1 MGGTGNTSNHKRQIA
16 TTGTGH
22 IARTKGPTD
31 ICLKNDYS
39 EPTPYENYIDSA
51 KLTYGTTQTFLA
63 CQSIWIAN
71 STLAA
76 PSDPEHPPHTMGATT
91 FMPYRLEAWATS
103 WSSDLI
109 AEGQGVV
116 RTDDT
121 TLQNLANTDGY
132 VDGSQVWDAAKA
144 EEELLKQSCTMMS
157 LAGVSVEKKQEAGL
171 NNYSSVSRPLGY
183 PGVPEA
189 NTDPYY
195 LEILSGATV
204 TYTAVRHDT
213 TQTPPEVNP
222 GCRLGFGHTAW
233 VAQKAGS
240 WGLSTGEQ
248 KTQNGNETF
257 VLDDGFTTLFFEQ
270 ILGLAGAHKSVS
282 ETTGTTTVAG
292 ETQTDKESVSSP
304 VDNLLI
310 ALMYFYYMANPAT
323 IEVSASGCKGVKTS
337 RLRVYP
343 SKKVE
348 AKLDFSS
355 EFAEAKPDKPEDTR
369 SSVEKVQA
377 AYKALKAAIAA
388 LSKVKDVVEFAD
400 RIAKLAA
407 QPTEFKFMEGASISL
422 STQYKPCTETKVGY
436 YGRQYTPSHV
446 GMAWTLTLA
455 ASPLLGFSFEVKVS
469 LINFIAPGLGETA
482 AGALRLAGVA
492 VDLVFTGG
500 ISVELSVAGGADE
513 YQFPTFDGVEVAVKP
528 TFGIA
533 IVVGL
538 GIDIVKVGVTFNG
551 TLALKYMPSEKPTCM
566 MQVEPKGEL
575 TTDVYLT
582 VLPDSWFES
591 TWTAQPDFL
600 KLSWLGN
607 KIDLFPVS

>member
-1 MGGTGNTSNHKRQIA
+1 MPGTGNTSNHKRQIA
-16 TTGTGH
+16 TAGTGH

-31 ICLKNDYS
+31 ICVKNDLT
-39 EPTPYENYIDSA
+39 EPTPYENHIDSA
-51 KLTYGTTQTFLA
+51 KLVRGTTQTFLA
-63 CQSIWIAN
+63 CQSIWITR
-71 STLAA
+71 SDLAA
-76 PSDPEHPPHTMGATT
+76 PSDPAHPPHIMGATH
-91 FMPYRLEAWATS
+91 FMPYRREAWATS

-109 AEGQGVV
+109 AEGEGVV

-144 EEELLKQSCTMMS
+144 EEELLKQSCTMVS
-157 LAGVSVEKKQEAGL
+157 LEGVNVVKTQVAGV
-171 NNYSSVSRPLGY
+171 NTYSSTSRPLGY
-183 PGVPEA
+183 PGLPEA

-195 LEILSGATV
+195 LEILSGSTV
-204 TYTAVRHDT
+204 TYTAVRKDT

-240 WGLSTGEQ
+240 WGLSSGAQ

-270 ILGLAGAHKSVS
+270 ILGLAGAHKNV
-282 ETTGTTTVAG
+282 EGDPVKTTAGG

-304 VDNLLI
+304 VDNILI

-348 AKLDFSS
+348 AKLELSS
-355 EFAEAKPDKPEDTR
+355 EFADAKPDKPEDTR
-369 SSVEKVQA
+369 SSVQKVQE
-377 AYKALKAAIAA
+377 AYKALKAAIAV
-388 LSKVKDVVEFAD
+388 LSKVKDVVEFSD
-400 RIAKLAA
+400 RIAKLAR
-407 QPTEFKFMEGASISL
+407 QPTEFKFMVGASFSL
-422 STQYKPCTETKVGY
+422 TTEFKPCKETKVGF

-446 GMAWTLTLA
+446 GMAWMLTVA
-455 ASPLLGFSFEVKVS
+455 ASPLLGFSIEVKIS
-469 LINFIAPGLGETA
+469 LINFIAPGLGEGA
-482 AGALRLAGVA
+482 ASVLRAVGVA

-500 ISVELSVAGGADE
+500 ISVELSIAGGADE

-533 IVVGL
+533 IAVGL
-538 GIDIVKVGVTFNG
+538 GIEIVKVGVTFNG
-551 TLALKYMPSEKPTCM
+551 SLGMKFMPSEKPTCM
-566 MQVEPKGEL
+566 MQVEPKGEIK
-575 TTDVYLT
+575 TEVYLK

-591 TWTAQPDFL
+591 TWKAEPDFL

-607 KIDLFPVS
+607 KVDLFPVS